1 MVNYD
6 EENEALNENDLIKQL
21 RAQIKKQGA
30 ELSELKEENGSLKS
44 TFRNKTIE
52 DVLTAKGVNKRISKY
67 MDSSINTEEEIVTWL
82 QENAEDFGFKL
93 DDSSV
98 TTPNQ
103 PAATQEEIQ
112 TTTRLN
118 NLNSSGNTLGV
129 TEDFQAQLKNAQ
141 SDAEVDEILARF
153 RGVINQ

>member
-1 MVNYD
+1 MVNNLD
-6 EENEALNENDLIKQL
+6 EYEDPNESDLVKQL

-30 ELSELKEENGSLKS
+30 ELSELKEENVSLKS
-44 TFRNKTIE
+44 TFRSKTIE
-52 DVLTAKGVNKRISKY
+52 DVLTSKGVNKRISKY
-67 MDSSINTEEEIVTWL
+67 IDSSINTEEEIVTWL

-98 TTPNQ
+98 TAPAQ

-118 NLNSSGNTLGV
+118 NLNSSGQSLGI
-129 TEDFQAQLKNAQ
+129 TEDFQSQIKNAQ
-141 SDAEVDEILARF
+141 SDEEVDEILARF